1 MAKRREACHPS
12 LRSLYFNYSYYCLLC
27 TTNTTNT
34 WFCSFIHQ
42 YHRQLL
48 AWVDQLVHEGHRWGS
63 STDDQV
69 VAGEGR
75 HVSAF
80 PRFSFSA
87 FFSATVSFWVP
98 ASSVVIPPPL
108 QMWWRESCTDVNS
121 TFTHCTNSSSQNNE
135 HYEFN
140 TSWSSVVTYSRSLL
154 IHWY

>member
-1 MAKRREACHPS
+1 MAKRREASHPS

-87 FFSATVSFWVP
+87 FFSATVSFESRLWVL
-98 ASSVVIPPPL
+98 SFYLLFRCGGGSRVRTLTVHSLTVHIL
-108 QMWWRESCTDVNS
+108 HLRIMNIMNS
-121 TFTHCTNSSSQNNE
+121 IRHEVQ
-135 HYEFN
+135 
-140 TSWSSVVTYSRSLL
+140 W
-154 IHWY
+154 